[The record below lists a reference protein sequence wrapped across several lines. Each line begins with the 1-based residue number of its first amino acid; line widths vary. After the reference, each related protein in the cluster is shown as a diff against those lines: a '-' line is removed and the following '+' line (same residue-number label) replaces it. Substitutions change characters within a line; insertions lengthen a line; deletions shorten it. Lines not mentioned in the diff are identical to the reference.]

1 MNLARFGVVISAF
14 VALSAC
20 TTTNID
26 TKLATTSMRN
36 AIYDDCGWAAEPA
49 SLGNVLPLISKG
61 RDGFSRTTKAICA
74 EARSAG
80 GPAGETTT
88 VKVDGR
94 SVSGKFLAS
103 GEQYTQ
109 L

>member
-1 MNLARFGVVISAF
+1 MKFARYGVVLTALASA
-14 VALSAC
+14 SC

-26 TKLATTSMRN
+26 TQLATTSLRN
-36 AIYDDCGWAAEPA
+36 SIYDSCGWAAEPA
-49 SLGNVLPLISKG
+49 SISNVLPLISKG

-80 GPAGETTT
+80 APAGQVTT
-88 VKVDGR
+88 VEVDGR
-94 SVSGKFLAS
+94 SVSGQFLAS
-103 GEQYTQ
+103 GQQYTQ